1 MTIIRNQDGSITL
14 GADRLPGSVWGS
26 NLRAILPTSRWVALS
41 RRTAERAGRVC
52 KVCNQ
57 PSFYGEGTRN
67 PDSHE
72 IWEFDG
78 HGSHP
83 VQRLVGVIAL
93 CGACHETQH
102 SGLAELNDRWDSVIA
117 TLCRV
122 NGWDRADAEADI
134 ERSRERYR
142 HLSNIEWDLDLTLL
156 EGWVTLDGYP
166 DLLIPSE
173 DRATLGNT
181 LDKTK
186 RKLSLIVG
194 AEIPDTIWRCR
205 SGRVGI

>member
-1 MTIIRNQDGSITL
+1 MAIIRNGDGTVSL

-26 NLRAILPTSRWVALS
+26 NLRAILPASRWVTLS
-41 RRTAERAGRVC
+41 RRTAERAGRLCEVC
-52 KVCNQ
+52 RQ

-67 PDSHE
+67 PDCHE
-72 IWEFDG
+72 IWAFDVAV
-78 HGSHP
+78 SRA
-83 VQRLVGVIAL
+83 VQRLLGVIAL

-102 SGLAELNDRWDSVIA
+102 SGLAELNNRWESVIA

-122 NGWDRADAEADI
+122 NGWDRPDAEADI

-142 HLSNIEWDLDLTLL
+142 ELSSIEWDLDLTPLS
-156 EGWVTLDGYP
+156 GWVTLAGYP
-166 DLLIPSE
+166 ELVIPSE

-181 LDKTK
+181 LEKTK

-194 AEIPDTIWRCR
+194 AEIPDKIW
-205 SGRVGI
+205 GW

>member
-1 MTIIRNQDGSITL
+1 MTIIRNEDRTITL

-52 KVCNQ
+52 EVCNQ

-67 PDSHE
+67 PDCHE
-72 IWEFDG
+72 IWAFDVAA
-78 HGSHP
+78 SRA
-83 VQRLVGVIAL
+83 VQRLSGVIAL

-102 SGLAELNDRWDSVIA
+102 SGLAELNDRWESVIA

-142 HLSNIEWDLDLTLL
+142 ELSSTEWDLDLTLL
-156 EGWVTLDGYP
+156 KGWVSLDGYP
-166 DLLIPSE
+166 DLVIPAEVRSK
-173 DRATLGNT
+173 LGNT
-181 LDKTK
+181 RDRTK

-194 AEIPDTIWRCR
+194 AEIAEAIWRW
-205 SGRVGI
+205 

>member
-1 MTIIRNQDGSITL
+1 MIIRKEDGTIAL

-26 NLRAILPTSRWVALS
+26 NLRAILPTSRWVAQS

-52 KVCNQ
+52 EVCDQ

-67 PDSHE
+67 PDCHE
-72 IWEFDG
+72 MWEFDRN
-78 HGSHP
+78 GSHP
-83 VQRLVGVIAL
+83 VQRLTGVIAL

-102 SGLAELNDRWDSVIA
+102 SGLAELNDRWESVLA

-134 ERSRERYR
+134 GRSRDRY
-142 HLSNIEWDLDLTLL
+142 LWSIEWDLDLMLIN
-156 EGWVTLDGYP
+156 GWVTLDGYP
-166 DLLIPSE
+166 DLLILSE
-173 DRATLGNT
+173 DRAALGNT

-186 RKLSLIVG
+186 RKLSLVVG
-194 AEIPDTIWRCR
+194 AEIPDAIWRW
-205 SGRVGI
+205 

>member
-1 MTIIRNQDGSITL
+1 MTIIRNEDGSITL
-14 GADRLPGSVWGS
+14 GADRLPASVWGS

-41 RRTAERAGRVC
+41 RRTAERAGQVSEVC
-52 KVCNQ
+52 HQ
-57 PSFYGEGTRN
+57 QSFYGEGTRN
-67 PDSHE
+67 PDCHE
-72 IWEFDG
+72 IWDFDATAFRA
-78 HGSHP
+78 

-102 SGLAELNDRWDSVIA
+102 SGLAELNDRWESVIA

-134 ERSRERYR
+134 ERSRERHR
-142 HLSNIEWDLDLTLL
+142 DLSNAEWDLDLTLL
-156 EGWVTLDGYP
+156 GGWVALDGYP
-166 DLLIPSE
+166 DLRIPSAG
-173 DRATLGNT
+173 RVTLGNT

-194 AEIPDTIWRCR
+194 AEIPDAIWRW
-205 SGRVGI
+205 

>member
-1 MTIIRNQDGSITL
+1 MTIIRNADGSITL

-52 KVCNQ
+52 EVCGQ

-67 PDSHE
+67 PDCHE
-72 IWEFDG
+72 IWKFDG

-83 VQRLVGVIAL
+83 VQRLAGVIAL

-102 SGLAELNDRWDSVIA
+102 SGLAELNDRWDSMIA
-117 TLCRV
+117 TLGRV
-122 NGWDRADAEADI
+122 NGWDRAGAVADI

-142 HLSNIEWDLDLTLL
+142 ELSSTEWDLDLTLL
-156 EGWVTLDGYP
+156 NGWVALDGYP
-166 DLLIPSE
+166 DLVIPSE
-173 DRATLGNT
+173 VRSKLGNT
-181 LDKTK
+181 LDRTK

-194 AEIPDTIWRCR
+194 AEIPDAILRW
-205 SGRVGI
+205 

>member
-1 MTIIRNQDGSITL
+1 MIIRNEDGTMTL

-52 KVCNQ
+52 EVCDQ

-67 PDSHE
+67 PDCHE
-72 IWEFDG
+72 MWEFDRN
-78 HGSHP
+78 GSHP
-83 VQRLVGVIAL
+83 VQRLTGVIAL

-102 SGLAELNDRWDSVIA
+102 SGLAELNDRWESVIA

-134 ERSRERYR
+134 GRSRDRYR
-142 HLSNIEWDLDLTLL
+142 DLSSMEWDLDLTLID
-156 EGWVTLDGYP
+156 GWVTLDGYP

-173 DRATLGNT
+173 GRATLGNT

-186 RKLSLIVG
+186 RKLSLVVG
-194 AEIPDTIWRCR
+194 AEIPDAIWRW
-205 SGRVGI
+205 